1 MTIKNITHIVDKT
14 CFNTIASYLKDTFYQ
29 KKNKTMRKADILTKK
44 CNLLMYRIDHLKH
57 VLFIKTIDLPG

>member
-1 MTIKNITHIVDKT
+1 
-14 CFNTIASYLKDTFYQ
+14 
-29 KKNKTMRKADILTKK
+29 MRKADILTKK